1 MQNRGEEKVTR
12 KIDLSV
18 NDKPVKLD
26 YFVVGYI
33 DHVVG
38 GIIAS
43 LKDTGEIKA
52 LELTIDNEGQVK
64 IVLNGAD
71 IPLGYFPVEI
81 IRNTMTGMAASL
93 KGVDGGIDRLELKI
107 TR

>member
-1 MQNRGEEKVTR
+1 MTR

-26 YFVVGYI
+26 YFVTGYV

-43 LKDTGEIKA
+43 LKDTGEIKT

-64 IVLNGAD
+64 IILNGAD
-71 IPLGYFPVEI
+71 VPLTPFPVEI
-81 IRNTMTGMAASL
+81 IRSTVTGMVATL
-93 KGVDGGIDRLELKI
+93 KGVDKGVDRLELKI
-107 TR
+107 SR